1 MLVRAAL
8 APSLLLLTAH
18 GFALIAGRHARLV
31 VVRASDLDE
40 GDALLAEAV
49 GALQDLRVAVAS
61 ERVERARDCYARV
74 ADAPTRADREDLA
87 RSVDAQVQRL
97 LERTRAARNDA
108 LAAQRAATTT
118 DTAGD
123 GLMRDAVFCSGPAR
137 LRRRAR
143 RRRRRQGKLCATVVG
158 PRNSLGNSTRP
169 STSSRS
175 APRATKPGASRSG
188 PSANELLRRG
198 KALVAERISRR
209 GATSTVSSRL
219 YSSRRQLQSPGPVCF
234 KSFPAESIFT
244 PPSPRLR

>member
-1 MLVRAAL
+1 MLRAAL
-8 APSLLLLTAH
+8 VPSLLLLRAH
-18 GFALIAGRHARLV
+18 SFALIAVRHARLV
-31 VVRASDLDE
+31 VVRGSDLDE

-123 GLMRDAVFCSGPAR
+123 GLMRDAVSALAR
-137 LRRRAR
+137 QDYA
-143 RRRRRQGKLCATVVG
+143 A
-158 PRNSLGNSTRP
+158 
-169 STSSRS
+169 
-175 APRATKPGASRSG
+175 AP
-188 PSANELLRRG
+188 
-198 KALVAERISRR
+198 
-209 GATSTVSSRL
+209 
-219 YSSRRQLQSPGPVCF
+219 
-234 KSFPAESIFT
+234 
-244 PPSPRLR
+244 PRL

>member
-8 APSLLLLTAH
+8 VPSLLLLTAH
-18 GFALIAGRHARLV
+18 SFALIAVRHARLV

-49 GALQDLRVAVAS
+49 GALKDLRVAVAS

-123 GLMRDAVFCSGPAR
+123 GLMRDAVSALAR
-137 LRRRAR
+137 QDYAAAPSTREHARDGVVGRETAARPHTINVEQERAARDEAR
-143 RRRRRQGKLCATVVG
+143 REQER
-158 PRNSLGNSTRP
+158 STRQDAG
-169 STSSRS
+169 RE
-175 APRATKPGASRSG
+175 GASRRQRMQPTRSDDT
-188 PSANELLRRG
+188 RG
-198 KALVAERISRR
+198 H
-209 GATSTVSSRL
+209 GCT
-219 YSSRRQLQSPGPVCF
+219 
-234 KSFPAESIFT
+234 
-244 PPSPRLR
+244 RLR

>member
-1 MLVRAAL
+1 MHPLRAAL
-8 APSLLLLTAH
+8 VPSLLLLTAH
-18 GFALIAGRHARLV
+18 GFALIAVRHARLV
-31 VVRASDLDE
+31 VVRGSDLDE

-123 GLMRDAVFCSGPAR
+123 GLMRDAVSALAR
-137 LRRRAR
+137 QDYAAARAAVDDARESFARDGVVGREAALGNLYASINVEQERAARDEAR
-143 RRRRRQGKLCATVVG
+143 REQE
-158 PRNSLGNSTRP
+158 
-169 STSSRS
+169 RS
-175 APRATKPGASRSG
+175 EREQ
-188 PSANELLRRG
+188 ELLRRG
-198 KALVAERISRR
+198 KALVAEQRITADAERR
-209 GATSTVSSRL
+209 A
-219 YSSRRQLQSPGPVCF
+219 P
-234 KSFPAESIFT
+234 
-244 PPSPRLR
+244 